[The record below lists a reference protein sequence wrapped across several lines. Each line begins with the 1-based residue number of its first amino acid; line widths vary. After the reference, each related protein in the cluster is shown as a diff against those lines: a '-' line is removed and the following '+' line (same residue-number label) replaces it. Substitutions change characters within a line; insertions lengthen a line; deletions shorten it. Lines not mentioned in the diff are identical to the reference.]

1 MPPSKKGAR
10 FWTVLPID
18 SLFLQ
23 LILDTFVKKDGISHG
38 FFLILT
44 HNLEIRPPSA
54 LPAFPAGSRCPLS
67 AVDFTA
73 SRWYNESDFAKV

>member
-1 MPPSKKGAR
+1 MPPSKKGTR

-44 HNLEIRPPSA
+44 HNLEIRPPLRPSGFPSREPPPA
-54 LPAFPAGSRCPLS
+54 LRC
-67 AVDFTA
+67 
-73 SRWYNESDFAKV
+73 